1 MLVTQAV
8 VAIGRFRTLGYG
20 SQERC
25 GHQRK
30 HDYEGSHG
38 ITPSSSAEEGRCGLS
53 GSAQQ
58 LESRADARPALPPCF
73 TEHTEGRSSRPG
85 KTVRLVTR
93 LWNIN
98 CHSDLPVWRPVSRA
112 RLTGSAQL
120 VAVSRHEEGPGE
132 TARGLR
138 WSLLVL
144 RLTLRREISEP
155 DEARAATVHDGNR
168 PAETGRACRSARRE
182 RLVPTGL
189 ERLADRV
196 RARRQTREQVVA
208 RGVGRRGRIDRTAD
222 RYAPA
227 LEAGPR

>member
-1 MLVTQAV
+1 A
-8 VAIGRFRTLGYG
+8 
-20 SQERC
+20 
-25 GHQRK
+25 
-30 HDYEGSHG
+30 
-38 ITPSSSAEEGRCGLS
+38 
-53 GSAQQ
+53 
-58 LESRADARPALPPCF
+58 CF
-73 TEHTEGRSSRPG
+73 FSSR
-85 KTVRLVTR
+85 RRHTR
-93 LWNIN
+93 WPRDWSSDV
-98 CHSDLPVWRPVSRA
+98 CSSDL
-112 RLTGSAQL
+112 
-120 VAVSRHEEGPGE
+120 PGE

-189 ERLADRV
+189 HRLADRV

-208 RGVGRRGRIDRTAD
+208 RGVGHRGRIDRTAD

-227 LEAGPR
+227 LEAGPRRCVNEHLTIDRRGPTGRAGAYATAAGHWGRSRWRRQRRWRQRRRRVARWRVD